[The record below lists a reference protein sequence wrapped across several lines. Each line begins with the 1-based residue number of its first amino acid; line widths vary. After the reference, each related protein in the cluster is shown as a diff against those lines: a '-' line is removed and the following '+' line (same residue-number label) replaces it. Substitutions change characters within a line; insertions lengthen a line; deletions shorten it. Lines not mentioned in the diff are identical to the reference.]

1 MATKPK
7 KTIAQKTT
15 EAAKQLELELV
26 QYKLGNSSINFNLDL
41 DHETVWASAKQIAE
55 LFDRDADT
63 VNHHI
68 RGIYEDG
75 ELDEAATSAKFA
87 VVQNEGGR
95 SVTRQVVHYDLDVIL
110 GVGFRAKSPRASEF
124 RKWAMATLRAYVVD
138 GYAIN
143 EGRLK
148 DDPRALR
155 QLAAKIRAL
164 RSDEINIYAAVRDCF
179 KEASSDYDAGSKACR
194 SFYALMQDKFL
205 YAVTQST
212 ASQLILGRADRK
224 SANMGV
230 TSFAGNMPSVSEA
243 QIGKNYLQSDELYIL
258 HILCE
263 QFLLY
268 AESSAIR
275 GKTLTMADL
284 TAKLDSLLSVN
295 DYPVF
300 KGYKDY
306 LRDKAI
312 NHAKTE
318 YAMWQ
323 RRLAKEE
330 GARAIGAV

>member
-1 MATKPK
+1 MAKPPT
-7 KTIAQKTT
+7 KTIAQHIK
-15 EAAKQLELELV
+15 EAAQQLELELV
-26 QYKLGNSSINFNLDL
+26 QYRLGNQAINFNLDI
-41 DHETVWASAKQIAE
+41 DHDTVWATQDQIADLYE
-55 LFDRDADT
+55 RDKSVVAKHIKAIFD
-63 VNHHI
+63 
-68 RGIYEDG
+68 EG
-75 ELDEAATSAKFA
+75 ELDEKSVMAIFATTASDGKNYQVQHYNLDMILSVGYRVSSPKATKF
-87 VVQNEGGR
+87 
-95 SVTRQVVHYDLDVIL
+95 RQ
-110 GVGFRAKSPRASEF
+110 
-124 RKWAMATLRAYVVD
+124 WATATLKSYIVD

-143 EGRLK
+143 EARLK
-148 DDPRALR
+148 DSPQALR
-155 QLAAKIRAL
+155 KLAARIREL
-164 RSDEINIYAAVRDCF
+164 RSDEKNIYASVRDCF
-179 KEASSDYDAGSKACR
+179 KEASTDYDSQSKECR
-194 SFYALMQDKFL
+194 SFFALMQDKFL

-224 SANMGV
+224 SANMGIA
-230 TSFAGNMPSVSEA
+230 SFAGNQPTVTEA
-243 QIGKNYLQSDELYIL
+243 QIGKNYLQTDELYIL

-312 NHAKTE
+312 NHAKAE

-330 GARAIGAV
+330 TPKLGKR